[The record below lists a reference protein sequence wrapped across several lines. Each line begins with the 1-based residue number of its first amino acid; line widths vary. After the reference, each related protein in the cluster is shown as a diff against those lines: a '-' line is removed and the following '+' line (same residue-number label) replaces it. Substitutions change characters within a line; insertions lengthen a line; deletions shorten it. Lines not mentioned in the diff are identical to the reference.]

1 MSIYHRILAPIDGS
15 PTAEAGMREAIRL
28 ARDQQAQLR
37 FFHVVDAYLLVAYY
51 GPTVLL
57 EETITTMREAGQAT
71 LDRAVQAAR
80 EQGVQADSL
89 IIDSTAGRVSPRIV
103 EQARNWPADLIVI
116 GTHGRR
122 GVGHLVMGS
131 DAEEVV
137 RSAPVPVLLVRQP
150 AEAG

>member
-1 MSIYHRILAPIDGS
+1 MPIYQRILAPIDGS
-15 PTAEAGMREAIRL
+15 PAAEAGLHEAIRL

-57 EETITTMREAGQAT
+57 EETVAAMRQGGQET
-71 LDRAVQAAR
+71 LDRAVRTAR
-80 EQGVQADSL
+80 EQGVQTDSL
-89 IIDSTAGRVSPRIV
+89 IVDSTAGRVAPRIV
-103 EQARNWPADLIVI
+103 EQARNWPADLIVL

-137 RSAPVPVLLVRQP
+137 RGSPVPVLLVRQP
-150 AEAG
+150 AGAG